1 MFKSHWSWILAFY
14 GQQTVIGKSDLSW
27 KNSPDGNSKLC
38 HTQGNFAL
46 SNLTSSLTPSCK
58 MSSTVKLWADEVREL
73 PDFLLLP
80 YLSQGLCEYIG

>member
-1 MFKSHWSWILAFY
+1 
-14 GQQTVIGKSDLSW
+14 
-27 KNSPDGNSKLC
+27 
-38 HTQGNFAL
+38 
-46 SNLTSSLTPSCK
+46 